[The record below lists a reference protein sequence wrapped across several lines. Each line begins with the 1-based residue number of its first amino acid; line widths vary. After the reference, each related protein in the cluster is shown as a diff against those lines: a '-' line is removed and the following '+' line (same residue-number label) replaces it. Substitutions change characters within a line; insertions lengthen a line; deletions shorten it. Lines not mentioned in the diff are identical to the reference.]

1 MLFSLVYAD
10 WGSHAIENDGWHTHK
25 HTFIRSALCDTH
37 TILVRVLQIVSD
49 GMERTAQCTYRSE
62 EVEREKEVAMAK
74 IFICRPH
81 CFHSNRSHRILHI
94 IRLYY
99 T

>member
-10 WGSHAIENDGWHTHK
+10 RGSHAIENDGWHTLK

-49 GMERTAQCTYRSE
+49 GMERHSAHI
-62 EVEREKEVAMAK
+62 EVKKWRERKK
-74 IFICRPH
+74 
-81 CFHSNRSHRILHI
+81 
-94 IRLYY
+94 
-99 T
+99 